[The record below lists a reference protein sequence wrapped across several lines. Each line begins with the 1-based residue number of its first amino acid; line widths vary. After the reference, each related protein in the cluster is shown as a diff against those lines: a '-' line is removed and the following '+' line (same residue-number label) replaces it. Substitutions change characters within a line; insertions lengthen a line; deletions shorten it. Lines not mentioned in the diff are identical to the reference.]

1 MTADPAGLVDP
12 AGLADP
18 ADPAGLVAHVV
29 RHDRGVDV
37 ALTVGPAECVA
48 LIGPNGAGKSTVVD
62 AVAGLLALDDG
73 EVRSAGRLLAG
84 PGRSVPAHRRRVGL
98 VAQRPDLFPHRSVLA
113 NVAFGP
119 RAAGRSG
126 REARHAARQAL
137 AAVGVADLADR
148 APGTLSGGQA
158 QRVAIARALAADP
171 SVVLLDEPT
180 SALDVGARQEVRAAL
195 RTAVAGRPSLLVTHD
210 PVEVM
215 ALADRVVVL
224 EDGRVVEEGRPADV
238 LARPRSA
245 FAATFSGLVVLH
257 GTATADGLVLD
268 GAVPGA
274 GSRPDGGGRLVS
286 RTHGVPPG
294 RAVSAAHHP
303 TAAVVT
309 RADQDDRGGL
319 LRTVTELEP
328 RDGLVRV
335 RAGELTADLTLAA
348 VAALGLTPGTPVR
361 VRVPPAELTV
371 WER

>member
-1 MTADPAGLVDP
+1 
-12 AGLADP
+12 
-18 ADPAGLVAHVV
+18 
-29 RHDRGVDV
+29 
-37 ALTVGPAECVA
+37 
-48 LIGPNGAGKSTVVD
+48 
-62 AVAGLLALDDG
+62 
-73 EVRSAGRLLAG
+73 
-84 PGRSVPAHRRRVGL
+84 
-98 VAQRPDLFPHRSVLA
+98 
-113 NVAFGP
+113 
-119 RAAGRSG
+119 
-126 REARHAARQAL
+126 
-137 AAVGVADLADR
+137 
-148 APGTLSGGQA
+148 
-158 QRVAIARALAADP
+158 
-171 SVVLLDEPT
+171 
-180 SALDVGARQEVRAAL
+180 
-195 RTAVAGRPSLLVTHD
+195 
-210 PVEVM
+210 VM

-268 GAVPGA
+268 RAAPGAGGQPGA
-274 GSRPDGGGRLVS
+274 GSQPGPGSQPDAGSQPDDGGRLVS
-286 RTHGVPPG
+286 GTHGVPPG

-361 VRVPPAELTV
+361 VRVPPAEVTV